1 MPLAEWRDHVVV
13 EMGVDPSD
21 NAWATSG
28 LHTGVVLV
36 EVSVL
41 RRPSSSSA
49 SSEER
54 GAPCSTHYVLAESG
68 CTDIV
73 AFEDV
78 SEESE
83 VKRQQRRGRMSHRF
97 SERCRRLRPCL
108 QEMDHTRPPAP
119 PPLPPTGPVGPS
131 MRPTALA
138 PLEPLEPWEPSG
150 PLTPS
155 PPGSPRGD
163 RPTKGRPCRLS
174 LPQPGHMTVPVAQRA
189 CHMYP
194 PCCQT
199 AH

>member
-1 MPLAEWRDHVVV
+1 MAEWRDHVVV

-83 VKRQQRRGRMSHRF
+83 VKR
-97 SERCRRLRPCL
+97 SEATAEAWTDVTQILR
-108 QEMDHTRPPAP
+108 EV
-119 PPLPPTGPVGPS
+119 PT
-131 MRPTALA
+131 T
-138 PLEPLEPWEPSG
+138 
-150 PLTPS
+150 
-155 PPGSPRGD
+155 
-163 RPTKGRPCRLS
+163 
-174 LPQPGHMTVPVAQRA
+174 
-189 CHMYP
+189 
-194 PCCQT
+194 
-199 AH
+199 